1 MYRDILSN
9 NIEKEEAE
17 IIVLRKKI
25 AILDKTIGRL
35 KTELYSRVN
44 IVHNVKQNRGE
55 AL

>member
-1 MYRDILSN
+1 MYRDTLSSS
-9 NIEKEEAE
+9 IEKEEAE

-25 AILDKTIGRL
+25 AILDKAIARY

-44 IVHNVKQNRGE
+44 IVHNVKQDKGI